1 MFQLQDGRTELWQ
14 WDINRAVR
22 VSDPTVSEV
31 HFCNKTD
38 NCSLVV
44 KVYANPTDSEL
55 YADIPNI
62 LLQSDFPIR
71 VYAYCGEG
79 YTKVEKV
86 FKVHSR
92 TKPSDY
98 VYTETEVITVQAIEK
113 RMGELEDSLSA
124 NIDKTVSDYLKENPP
139 QVDLTGYATEE
150 WVEGK
155 GYLTEHQD
163 ISGKADRE
171 HTHSYNSLTDKPTI
185 PSIDGLATEEYVDNA
200 VRNSTEGI
208 ATENWVKNQGYI
220 SSIPSEYVTENE
232 LSAKGYATNSQ
243 LSAYAKKSEL
253 PTVPTKVSELENDK
267 GYLTEHQSLEGYAT
281 ESYVDNAVKNVEV
294 DLTGY
299 ATEKYVDDAIANID
313 IPEGGGGDADLSN
326 YYTKE
331 ETDTAI
337 YNSKDSY
344 YIRLSN
350 IPTGEENAITASEE
364 LVEFATRFVNDKN
377 VCLHFQETDGTTN
390 TGYKS
395 ANITYLTNRITFKDA
410 TIDITKIAQNGLTH
424 YFNYTLKL
432 SGTDWVIYK
441 TFIGGFT
448 LTTKEYVDGLFA
460 NIATAEG
467 GSY

>member
-38 NCSLVV
+38 DCSLVV

-79 YTKVEKV
+79 YTKVERV

-92 TKPSDY
+92 TKPADY
-98 VYTETEVITVQAIEK
+98 VYTETEVITVQTIEK
-113 RMGELEDSLSA
+113 RMDELEETFNS
-124 NIDKTVSDYLKENPP
+124 NIDKTVSDYLEENPP

-171 HTHSYNSLTDKPTI
+171 HTHSYNDLTDKPTI
-185 PSIDGLATEEYVDNA
+185 PSLDGLATED
-200 VRNSTEGI
+200 
-208 ATENWVKNQGYI
+208 
-220 SSIPSEYVTENE
+220 
-232 LSAKGYATNSQ
+232 
-243 LSAYAKKSEL
+243 
-253 PTVPTKVSELENDK
+253 
-267 GYLTEHQSLEGYAT
+267 
-281 ESYVDNAVKNVEV
+281 YVDNAVKNVEV

-313 IPEGGGGDADLSN
+313 IPESGGSGSDTYYLNFSGATTAEQPVTDLMAEFV
-326 YYTKE
+326 TKYLE
-331 ETDTAI
+331 
-337 YNSKDSY
+337 SKDTGKGIGVYVKGTTGGWNTPVLGGLGSSVSFTTTLISASTGKY
-344 YIRLSN
+344 VNTVYTIKNS
-350 IPTGEENAITASEE
+350 PTTGEKVYLITSSTSYDLA
-364 LVEFATRFVNDKN
+364 
-377 VCLHFQETDGTTN
+377 
-390 TGYKS
+390 
-395 ANITYLTNRITFKDA
+395 
-410 TIDITKIAQNGLTH
+410 
-424 YFNYTLKL
+424 
-432 SGTDWVIYK
+432 
-441 TFIGGFT
+441 
-448 LTTKEYVDGLFA
+448 TKEYVDGLFA